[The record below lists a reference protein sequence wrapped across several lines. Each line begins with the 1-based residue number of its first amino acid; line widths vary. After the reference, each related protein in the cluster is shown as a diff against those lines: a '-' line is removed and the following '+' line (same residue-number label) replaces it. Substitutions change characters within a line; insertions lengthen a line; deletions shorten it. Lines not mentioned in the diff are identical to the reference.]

1 MLLPC
6 GCFYCPEVGSFSC
19 FLKRISVGKSS
30 CSRRLCVTGSDHSQG
45 CSASVSKAQKG
56 SARCG
61 TPDEHPEA
69 DLLLLEG
76 LPDLGLSLA
85 LRGLSDREATNK
97 RPLRTN
103 LHREL
108 HCTPTTKRQ
117 QQPVFPGLLLR
128 SLWILYRS
136 CRPPASFPSGG
147 WEGTAQRP
155 PVWSARTRGKPCRP
169 PGSWVIPQTLEL
181 YLPVVL
187 YGPWTSEA
195 GMSVMGG
202 RQVP

>member
-6 GCFYCPEVGSFSC
+6 GCSFCPEVGSFSC
-19 FLKRISVGKSS
+19 FLKGISVGKSS

-61 TPDEHPEA
+61 TPHEHAEA

-76 LPDLGLSLA
+76 LPDWACLLA
-85 LRGLSDREATNK
+85 LRDLSDREATNK
-97 RPLRTN
+97 WPLRTI

-128 SLWILYRS
+128 SLRILYRS
-136 CRPPASFPSGG
+136 SRPPASAPSGG
-147 WEGTAQRP
+147 WEGTARRP
-155 PVWSARTRGKPCRP
+155 PVWSARTRARLAGHQGA
-169 PGSWVIPQTLEL
+169 GSFPKHWSFIFQL
-181 YLPVVL
+181 YCMVL
-187 YGPWTSEA
+187 GHRSR
-195 GMSVMGG
+195 GC
-202 RQVP
+202 Q